1 MVSIVCML
9 RLCILKWTSLLKE
22 MQKMKDS
29 YGKWVLEHYAG
40 ICIQYHIQSSK
51 KEITHWLKQQ

>member
-1 MVSIVCML
+1 
-9 RLCILKWTSLLKE
+9 
-22 MQKMKDS
+22 MKDS
-29 YGKWVLEHYAG
+29 YGKRALEHYAG